1 MEYPTTRSSDGKEKG
16 DWPTPYCHPLSNG
29 PFIRYDE
36 EEERER
42 AKQDRLDKDREEER
56 AAEVKRIRLKRIQQQ
71 QKATDLRRTVSM
83 NNLHKATHDDPNE
96 LAGDNAT
103 KIDASGIESLAPS
116 GYLAASGNSV
126 GITSTYGTTSTV
138 GSSTLRATGS
148 LAQAPAS
155 LRGRLQNQVIWSRR
169 AAGPDGKVES
179 VSKETDSKGSGS
191 REKASASSMM
201 PPPDAF
207 PARVNRLRKAKSTNT
222 VRLPKRDEKSKP
234 GYCESCRAKFD
245 DFKEVRC
252 VFSSRCRT
260 PCRRI

>member
-1 MEYPTTRSSDGKEKG
+1 
-16 DWPTPYCHPLSNG
+16 
-29 PFIRYDE
+29 
-36 EEERER
+36 
-42 AKQDRLDKDREEER
+42 
-56 AAEVKRIRLKRIQQQ
+56 
-71 QKATDLRRTVSM
+71 M

-126 GITSTYGTTSTV
+126 GINLY
-138 GSSTLRATGS
+138 LRNHVYSWQLDA
-148 LAQAPAS
+148 ARDRQPRAS
-155 LRGRLQNQVIWSRR
+155 PRLLRGRLQNQVIWSRR

-207 PARVNRLRKAKSTNT
+207 PARVNRLRKAKSTNNRST
-222 VRLPKRDEKSKP
+222 AE
-234 GYCESCRAKFD
+234 
-245 DFKEVRC
+245 
-252 VFSSRCRT
+252 T
-260 PCRRI
+260 RREEQAGVLREL